1 LWICKISIGDVLG
14 YANEGSFQLQQNK
27 FTVITE
33 SVTPTNLLTP
43 TLLTL
48 HDPILQQDLEGT
60 LHHLQIDNAR
70 MDAELKHERQRV
82 EQLLKDLQDSQKV
95 FKQFV

>member
-1 LWICKISIGDVLG
+1 M
-14 YANEGSFQLQQNK
+14 
-27 FTVITE
+27 
-33 SVTPTNLLTP
+33 LTF
-43 TLLTL
+43 